1 MKITVVLLTFCC
13 LQLSAK
19 TFAQKVSVSGK
30 DIPLEKVFNTI
41 KEQSSYT
48 FFYDYDVLRQSNPVS
63 IDVKNVTVEEVLNIV
78 LIGQPVLYKIEGSVI
93 VIARKE
99 ITSKSTEKFSD
110 PIIVKGHVTNESNEP
125 LAGAIVTLR
134 GSSRVTA
141 CNENGDFELT
151 LTPDEAARGV
161 LIISLVGYN
170 KQELRIN
177 KRNILNI
184 ELDKNI
190 QELTDVII
198 TNSYSKPKRKEEV
211 TGSISTVTSQQ
222 LQVNRPIETFDKML
236 EGLAAGVQVEQ
247 STELGTPVKINIRGQ
262 NSISPLSSSNV
273 TQLTTS
279 SQPLFIVDGVP
290 VTEQRKGDEPLA
302 FLNNEQLLNPL
313 SGINP
318 DDIETISILKDA
330 AAAAIYGANASN
342 GVVIITTKKGKSG
355 KTKLNVGYSNGWAQS
370 INKLKWLDGSQYH
383 GLLKEMY
390 INDRRSPFNAEL
402 LAGANNINT
411 PWFELVN
418 RYSTFNNIDVDLSGG
433 NDNTTFRLSGSYLNQ
448 QAIQKGND
456 YEKIYFRLRVDHK
469 INNRLNMSITM
480 APTLTSKNALNVYS
494 NVPIIP
500 NAPSYNADGSFY
512 KFSTLGVPN
521 PLAILAQNTNSH
533 SGGSFNGNIRFEYNI
548 RKNLRA
554 STTVGMDALQNK
566 LNLFD
571 SPLNAT
577 GESKGGFAQIFD
589 RTNFSWINSSQINW
603 SPVLKKIHKF
613 DLTTGF
619 EAQAQSTRLL
629 KGSGTGFT
637 YYRLNELSN
646 ASNQSSASS
655 RQNATS
661 VSIYGQGT
669 YNLLN
674 KYFAT
679 LSGRY
684 DAASIFGND
693 VNATV
698 NAAVGVGWIINKEA
712 LLSDI
717 TWIDMLRLRASYGS
731 TGNSRIGSYQARG
744 LYGFNNTGY
753 NGNTSSSPSSA
764 PNAAL
769 GWEKNNKSNIG
780 IDFNFIK
787 RFNFTIEFYTNI
799 LNDAITP
806 IPVAAQNGFINVL
819 ANIGKMR
826 NRGVDISLNA
836 QVLTGKFTWNTTL
849 NAGFNKNVILEIKN
863 KNALYGASTEGTVLK
878 EGISTSAI
886 WGFNFAGVDPA
897 TGRELY
903 TDKTGKVVS
912 VFDLDRNIITGG
924 SYLGDRLPAV
934 QGGFINSFG
943 YKDFTFSINTVY
955 SFGSN
960 ILINNINENNG
971 RNLSNRNQSV
981 NLLDRWQKP
990 GDITNIPLLSASTNP
1005 LVYTSSKYMYD
1016 NTYIKISNVSLAY
1029 TFSKK
1034 TFRKLK
1040 GTRITVY
1047 GNATNLFYWYR
1058 QDSPN
1063 DRNGIREYKFD
1074 FPEAQTFT
1082 TGARISI

>member
-1 MKITVVLLTFCC
+1 MKFTVVLLTFCC

-19 TFAQKVSVSGK
+19 TFAQKIAVSGNGMA
-30 DIPLEKVFNTI
+30 LEKVFNII
-41 KEQSSYT
+41 KSQSSYT
-48 FFYDYDVLRQSNPVS
+48 FFYDYDVLQKCNPVS
-63 IDVKNVTVEEVLNIV
+63 IDVKDATVEEVLDMV
-78 LIGQPVLYKIEGSVI
+78 LKGQPLSYKIEGTVI
-93 VIARKE
+93 VIGSKE
-99 ITSKSTEKFSD
+99 LTNQSAGKLRD
-110 PIIVKGHVTNESNEP
+110 PVIVKGHVSNESNEA
-125 LAGAIVTLR
+125 LAGAIVTLK
-134 GSSRVTA
+134 GSARVTA
-141 CNENGDFELT
+141 CNENGDFELR

-161 LIISLVGYN
+161 LSISLVGYN
-170 KQELRIN
+170 KQEIRIN
-177 KRNILNI
+177 KRSFLNI
-184 ELDKNI
+184 ELNKNI
-190 QELTDVII
+190 RELTDVVI

-211 TGSISTVTSQQ
+211 TGSIVTVSSEQ

-342 GVVIITTKKGKSG
+342 GVVIITTKKGKAG

-370 INKLKWLDGSQYH
+370 INKIKWLDGTQYH

-390 INDRRSPFNAEL
+390 INDGRSPFNAEL

-418 RYSTFNNIDVDLSGG
+418 RYSSKNELYLIMLSMLLSFRTFNNVDVDLSGG

-469 INNRLNMSITM
+469 VNKRLNMSITM
-480 APTLTSKNALNVYS
+480 APTITSKNALNVYS

-521 PLAILAQNTNSH
+521 PLAILAQNTNNH
-533 SGGSFNGNIRFEYNI
+533 SG
-548 RKNLRA
+548 
-554 STTVGMDALQNK
+554 
-566 LNLFD
+566 
-571 SPLNAT
+571 
-577 GESKGGFAQIFD
+577 
-589 RTNFSWINSSQINW
+589 
-603 SPVLKKIHKF
+603 
-613 DLTTGF
+613 GF

-679 LSGRY
+679 MSGRY

-744 LYGFNNTGY
+744 LYGFNSNGY
-753 NGNTSSSPSSA
+753 NGNTSSIPSSA

-780 IDFNFIK
+780 LDFNFIK

-806 IPVAAQNGFINVL
+806 IPVAAQNGFVNVL

-836 QVLTGKFTWNTTL
+836 QVLTGKLTWNTTF
-849 NAGFNKNVILEIKN
+849 NAGFNKNIILEIKN
-863 KNALYGASTEGTVLK
+863 KNSLYGSSSDGTVLK

-903 TDKTGKVVS
+903 FDKTGKVVS
-912 VFDLDRNIITGG
+912 VFDLDRNIVTGG

-955 SFGSN
+955 SVGSN
-960 ILINNINENNG
+960 ILIDNANENNG

-990 GDITNIPLLSASTNP
+990 GDITNIPLLSAITNP
-1005 LVYTSSKYMYD
+1005 LLYTSSKYMYD
-1016 NTYIKISNVSLAY
+1016 NTYIKISNVSVGY

-1040 GTRITVY
+1040 NTRITIY

-1058 QDSPN
+1058 HDSPKG
-1063 DRNGIREYKFD
+1063 RNGIREYKFD